1 MAMVMMIAMMV
12 MIGFGMYDNGDHIG
26 VVMMMRMMT
35 RLIMVLCPVRLF
47 ETNNPP
53 LIDRIG
59 MSDTVLSISF
69 CFISGTWTDYPST
82 QSQTEKKQSM
92 FDLVGYKIVHSLLQ
106 SMIA

>member
-1 MAMVMMIAMMV
+1 MMIIGMVMMIW
-12 MIGFGMYDNGDHIG
+12 
-26 VVMMMRMMT
+26 
-35 RLIMVLCPVRLF
+35 LIMVLCPVRLF

-69 CFISGTWTDYPST
+69 CFISETWTDYPST
-82 QSQTEKKQSM
+82 KPQTEKKQSI

-106 SMIA
+106 STIA

>member
-1 MAMVMMIAMMV
+1 MMIAMMV
-12 MIGFGMYDNGDHIG
+12 MIVFGMYDNGDHIG

-69 CFISGTWTDYPST
+69 CFISETWTDYPST
-82 QSQTEKKQSM
+82 KPQTEKK
-92 FDLVGYKIVHSLLQ
+92 
-106 SMIA
+106 